1 MKAFEV
7 KVNLVVEPFPLK
19 DENNIKLEV
28 YKKGNMEYINLKVNK
43 RKIFETLANKDKI
56 VGAVNSKLNELIQQ
70 HLEMMEKAEKQ
81 RNEGIIWKF

>member
-1 MKAFEV
+1 MMAFEV

-81 RNEGIIWKF
+81 RNEGII